1 MAGETILIVDDGRDN
16 REFIIEYVLAPN
28 GYKALTAK
36 DGIEGLEVMVKHKPD
51 LILLDFNMPRLD
63 GSGVLQKMVE
73 HQINIP
79 VILMTFYGSE
89 EIAIEVYRLGVR
101 DYVKKPFSVD
111 EMEMAIDKSLTETR
125 LRREKE
131 ALTERVIQANR
142 ELQLR
147 LQELNVLYGVGKSVT
162 SILNMERLLPRIV
175 DASIKLTRA
184 EQGHIFLVEEGNS
197 LICRAQR
204 QIHSTQAV
212 MYNNETRN
220 AVALQVMRS
229 AEPILNSQEKPYS
242 NKSMPL
248 SIAYVPLMLQNRVIG
263 IIGVDNF
270 SPKAG
275 QFTQHDIAL
284 LSALGDYATI
294 AITNAHNYDALK
306 QTEG

>member
-36 DGIEGLEVMVKHKPD
+36 DGIEGLEVMVKHNPD
-51 LILLDFNMPRLD
+51 LVLLDFNMPRLD

-89 EIAIEVYRLGVR
+89 EIAIEVYRLGVK

-111 EMEMAIDKSLTETR
+111 EMEHAIDKSLTETR

-175 DASIKLTRA
+175 DAAIKLTRA
-184 EQGHIFLVEEGNS
+184 EQGHIFLVEGNNLS
-197 LICRAQR
+197 CRAQR

-212 MYNNETRN
+212 MYNNETRD

-229 AEPILNSQEKPYS
+229 GEAILNSQEKHS

-248 SIAYVPLMLQNRVIG
+248 SIAYVPLLLQNRVIG
-263 IIGVDNF
+263 VIGVDNF

-275 QFTQHDIAL
+275 HFSQHDTAL

-294 AITNAHNYDALK
+294 AITNAHNYDALR